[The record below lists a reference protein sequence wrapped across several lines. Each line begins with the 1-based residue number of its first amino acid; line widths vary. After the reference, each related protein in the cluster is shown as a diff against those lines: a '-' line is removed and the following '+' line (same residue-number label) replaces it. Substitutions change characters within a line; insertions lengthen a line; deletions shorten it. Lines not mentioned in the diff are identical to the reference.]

1 MMIDLQFQFQLFQF
15 YFRGSN
21 TLYLY
26 ITIYI
31 LINYILFIRGLY
43 TSFFNWNYWN
53 WNYWNCS
60 SRDTWSVDDLLP
72 LLFYEALER
81 LAQFL
86 ISEED
91 DDINGGVVLTISI
104 DEVFNT

>member
-1 MMIDLQFQFQLFQF
+1 
-15 YFRGSN
+15 
-21 TLYLY
+21 
-26 ITIYI
+26 
-31 LINYILFIRGLY
+31 LY

-53 WNYWNCS
+53 WNYWNSS

-72 LLFYEALER
+72 LFFYEALER
-81 LAQFL
+81 LTQFL

-91 DDINGGVVLTISI
+91 DDINGGVVLTVSV